1 MSEGPGPS
9 DGPDSGERWGSR
21 GSRPWGGGRPPWW
34 PVDEPWPPSDRN
46 WRRRRR
52 AARAAGWHRGGAG
65 RQGFFLQIG
74 CAIVVFL
81 VVLTVA
87 FTIAITLVGGL
98 LGLVG
103 ISSDARLGALVILG
117 LGVAALV
124 VLGRSLERTAEPIGD
139 LIDAAASVEEGDL
152 TVRVPERGPG
162 GVRQLVRSFNAMSA
176 RLEADAESR
185 RTLMADITHELR
197 TPLTVIQGNL
207 EGVIDG
213 VYPADPEHLATI
225 LDETRTLGRLIDDL
239 RTLALA
245 ERGALDL
252 HREPVDLLALV
263 DDTVAAAR
271 AAADAG
277 SVALLVT
284 PPPGGAGGPTVDAD
298 PTRIREVLANLLSN
312 AIRHTPSGGAVTV
325 SLRVGAALAT
335 VAVSDTGPGIA
346 PELMD
351 RVFERFVREPG
362 STGTGLG
369 LAIAR
374 DLVVAHGGTI
384 EATSPAG
391 GGTTVSFTLPIEDPA
406 AA

>member
-1 MSEGPGPS
+1 M
-9 DGPDSGERWGSR
+9 
-21 GSRPWGGGRPPWW
+21 
-34 PVDEPWPPSDRN
+34 
-46 WRRRRR
+46 
-52 AARAAGWHRGGAG
+52 
-65 RQGFFLQIG
+65 
-74 CAIVVFL
+74 VFL

-124 VLGRSLERTAEPIGD
+124 VLGRSLGRTAEPIGD
-139 LIDAAASVEEGDL
+139 LIEASASVEEGDL
-152 TVRVPERGPG
+152 TVRVRERGPV
-162 GVRQLVRSFNAMSA
+162 GVRRLVRSFNAMSA

-213 VYPADPEHLATI
+213 VYPADPEHLGTI

-245 ERGALDL
+245 ERGALEL
-252 HREPVDLLALV
+252 RREPVDLVSLV

-271 AAADAG
+271 AAADVG
-277 SVALLVT
+277 SITLLVA
-284 PPPGGAGGPTVDAD
+284 PPGGGAGPTVDAD
-298 PTRIREVLANLLSN
+298 PTRVREILGNLLAN
-312 AIRHTPSGGAVTV
+312 ATRHTPAGGTVTVAVSGGA
-325 SLRVGAALAT
+325 AMAT
-335 VAVSDTGPGIA
+335 VAVSDTGPGIP
-346 PELMD
+346 PELLD

-384 EATSPAG
+384 EAASPPGA
-391 GGTTVSFTLPIEDPA
+391 GTTVSFTLPIEGPTA
-406 AA
+406 

>member
-1 MSEGPGPS
+1 MSTGPGP
-9 DGPDSGERWGSR
+9 RR
-21 GSRPWGGGRPPWW
+21 WGGGPPPWW
-34 PVDEPWPPSDRN
+34 PVDEPWPPSDRD
-46 WRRRRR
+46 WGRRRR
-52 AARAAGWHRGGAG
+52 ATRRAAWHSGGAG

-74 CAIVVFL
+74 CAILVFL
-81 VVLTVA
+81 IVLTIA
-87 FTIAITLVGGL
+87 FTIAITLVGGI

-124 VLGRSLERTAEPIGD
+124 VLGRSLGRTAEPIGE
-139 LIDAAASVEEGDL
+139 LIEASASVEEGDL
-152 TVRVPERGPG
+152 TVRVRERGPA

-213 VYPADPEHLATI
+213 VYPADPEHLGTI
-225 LDETRTLGRLIDDL
+225 LDETRTLGRLVDDL

-245 ERGALDL
+245 ERGALEL
-252 HREPVDLLALV
+252 RREPVDLVALV

-271 AAADAG
+271 AGADAG
-277 SVALLVT
+277 SVSLHVA
-284 PPPGGAGGPTVDAD
+284 PAPAGTTGPTVDAD
-298 PTRIREVLANLLSN
+298 PTRVREVLGNLLAN
-312 AIRHTPSGGAVTV
+312 AIRHTPSGGTVTISV
-325 SLRVGAALAT
+325 RGGATMAT
-335 VAVSDTGPGIA
+335 VAVTDTGPGIP
-346 PELMD
+346 PELLGH
-351 RVFERFVREPG
+351 VFERFVREPG
-362 STGTGLG
+362 SSGTGLG

-384 EATSPAG
+384 EATSPPGA
-391 GGTTVSFTLPIEDPA
+391 GTTVSFTLPIEDPA
-406 AA
+406 SS